1 MFDGVL
7 MERVRNT
14 VLVCLTVVMLHAPG
28 CGDVG
33 GGEGLGFSEKVE
45 VE

>member
-14 VLVCLTVVMLHAPG
+14 VLVCVTVVMLHAPG

-33 GGEGLGFSEKVE
+33 GGEGVGFGEKVE